1 MCPSVRQARQSE
13 EEHTHYRRSYP
24 VGSMQLVSI
33 LANASTG
40 ISHNPSSFPASICRF
55 PSANTRF
62 LFCQDLQRAF
72 ECEKST
78 WAMICAVTAVIG
90 DVLEMGVIAT
100 TMTTNADNC
109 RRIILWY
116 LLPMMSVDKI
126 IGKFA
131 KSSCQ
136 YAVIGELAS
145 ELMLIYGRFVAVVNC
160 HPSWDVGEKQEVDE
174 YQDNLLT
181 EEEQIVTMGLVWAIH

>member
-1 MCPSVRQARQSE
+1 MSRKLGRVKKNALTNAEATQQVQRNSFLYSLIHLLGFIMNHRLFPLGYV
-13 EEHTHYRRSYP
+13 
-24 VGSMQLVSI
+24 VFLLVT
-33 LANASTG
+33 LV
-40 ISHNPSSFPASICRF
+40 PSSAKIYNELP
-55 PSANTRF
+55 
-62 LFCQDLQRAF
+62 

-78 WAMICAVTAVIG
+78 WALICAVTTVIG

-109 RRIILWY
+109 RHIVLWY
-116 LLPMMSVDKI
+116 LLPIMGIDKI

-145 ELMLIYGRFVAVVNC
+145 ELMLIYGRFVAVVNS
-160 HPSWDVGEKQEVDE
+160 HPTWDVGQKQEVDE
-174 YQDNLLT
+174 YQENLLT
-181 EEEQIVTMGLVWAIH
+181 EEEKIFTMGLIWAIH